1 MYDIAEF
8 LRRYDPFDGLDE
20 EQLER
25 LAQRVEIEYFAAGTT
40 IFPQGTRPQTKVRVV
55 RRGAVALVDRGRVV
69 DVLGEGEAVR
79 ASLDALRAANRIRG
93 ARPRGRSLLCALR

>member
-25 LAQRVEIEYFAAGTT
+25 LAERVEIEYFAAGTT

-55 RRGAVALVDRGRVV
+55 RRGAVALVDRG
-69 DVLGEGEAVR
+69 
-79 ASLDALRAANRIRG
+79 
-93 ARPRGRSLLCALR
+93 PRGRRPRRG